1 MATQYATAAAFPRCS
16 ILPQRGYTMTRRV
29 LKMSQN
35 VSKLLL
41 AQLDIGNRSS
51 ALVNNFSGIE
61 ISTNG
66 LLFTDCRQTRR
77 R

>member
-1 MATQYATAAAFPRCS
+1 
-16 ILPQRGYTMTRRV
+16 
-29 LKMSQN
+29 MSQN

-41 AQLDIGNRSS
+41 VQLDIGNRSS

-77 R
+77 RWILQLNLEVFMTC